1 MSYGPLV
8 KIKAMTAA
16 EICATFEL
24 NRQARQLLRDSM
36 PPHEFLEALMSHK
49 QYVAGIDFMAHALP
63 AREAIWW
70 GCLCMQHACGDNL
83 SAPERAASRA
93 TAQWVLQPTE
103 ENRAAAK
110 APAEAAGPASPAGAL
125 ASATNLTVGNAAP
138 PKASPTAPAPFASA
152 KSVATAVKLASV
164 KGDPAGIVDR
174 QRSYF
179 ELGIGVAE
187 GRYM

>member
-1 MSYGPLV
+1 MSYGPLL

-16 EICATFEL
+16 EVCASFEL
-24 NRQARQLLRDSM
+24 NREARQLLRDSM

-49 QYVAGIDFMAHALP
+49 QYVAGIDFIAHALP
-63 AREAIWW
+63 ARDAIWW
-70 GCLCMQHACGDNL
+70 GCLCLQDACGNNL
-83 SAPERAASRA
+83 SELERAASKA
-93 TAQWVLQPTE
+93 TVQWVLQPTD

-110 APAEAAGPASPAGAL
+110 VPAEAAGPATPAGAL
-125 ASATNLTVGNAAP
+125 AAAANLTGGNLAP
-138 PKASPTAPAPFASA
+138 PKATPTAPAPFASA

-164 KGDPAGIVDR
+164 KGDPVRIVDR